1 MIVTD
6 IFFYVF
12 GFLCI
17 YIFLYVILGFFFRDS
32 SPEDFQKTLSRSLD
46 IFMAVVVLTIGL
58 TLFFSLPVIGQ
69 EPAIITQTI
78 QDQIV
83 LFLENPWSIAIVG
96 IVIVL
101 LYLIIYLFRIPM
113 TPSTK
118 PFTITLLEN
127 GSWVLFAILLIQ
139 NTVRTFFKIDL
150 VDSFVQYLDDM
161 FSLNPNNPDVLPNNP
176 IHGTLDVNPVH
187 RTLDV
192 NPVHGTL
199 DVNPVHQS
207 NVIVP
212 PSVDTKPTFATVP
225 PNATQNANPNSQSI
239 PTPSPTPNPINQEVF
254 NISGNHFTY
263 EDAPAVCAAY
273 GAELATYDQVEEAY
287 EDGAE
292 WCNYGW
298 SADQMAFF
306 PTQKKTWQ
314 ELQKNPATA
323 YQCGRPGVN
332 GGYMPDPNITFGVNC
347 YGVKPPMTPN
357 DQMAMQ
363 QHQQVLSQ
371 PTQPTPLTPEEVAFN
386 EKLQYWK
393 ENAAQVLTINGF
405 NENKWSEY

>member
-1 MIVTD
+1 MIITD
-6 IFFYVF
+6 IFSYVF

-17 YIFLYVILGFFFRDS
+17 YIFLYVVLGFFFRDS
-32 SPEDFQKTLSRSLD
+32 SPEDFQRTLSRSLD

-58 TLFFSLPVIGQ
+58 TLFFSLPLIGQ
-69 EPAIITQTI
+69 EPAIITQSI
-78 QDQIV
+78 QDQLV
-83 LFLENPWSIAIVG
+83 LFLENPWSIAVVG
-96 IVIVL
+96 ITIVI

-150 VDSFVQYLDDM
+150 VDSFVQYLADV
-161 FSLNPNNPDVLPNNP
+161 FSLNPIKPDVLPNNP
-176 IHGTLDVNPVH
+176 IPGTY
-187 RTLDV
+187 
-192 NPVHGTL
+192 
-199 DVNPVHQS
+199 
-207 NVIVP
+207 
-212 PSVDTKPTFATVP
+212 DTKSINQYSVVLPPVDNTSPPPTETP
-225 PNATQNANPNSQSI
+225 ITTPN
-239 PTPSPTPNPINQEVF
+239 PTPTPNNKEVF
-254 NISGNHFTY
+254 NIAENQFTY

-273 GAELATYDQVEEAY
+273 GAELATYDQVEAAY
-287 EDGAE
+287 NDGAE

-306 PTQKKTWQ
+306 PTQKKTWE

-323 YQCGRPGVN
+323 HQCGRPGVN
-332 GGYMPDPNITFGVNC
+332 GGYMPDPKITFGVNC
-347 YGVKPPMTPN
+347 YGVKPTMTPN

-363 QHQQVLSQ
+363 QYQASLTQ

-386 EKLQYWK
+386 QKLQYWK
-393 ENAAQVLTINGF
+393 ENAAQILTINGF